1 MRLLLSGV
9 YAPFISR
16 AGPYANFS
24 NRQAMDPGGN
34 VRAVEV
40 TNVSRRL
47 LGRNRVIGLG
57 VAAGLA
63 LTTALAGGVGSA
75 SAASSLPGLYGSLP
89 PVGGAAKT
97 GGTITV
103 GQISGSTPNYIF
115 PITPAASGSV
125 YNSYS
130 FQNYMFNPL
139 YFSPTGSAPKIDPSL
154 SMASEPKY
162 TNGGKTV
169 TVTMKQGFT
178 WANGA
183 PVDAN
188 DVIFYIDVL
197 KAAVK
202 LSPSNFSNY
211 TPGFFPDSVVSAT
224 ATSKY
229 TFQLQ
234 LNKVYNPGFFTNN
247 QLGLIVPLP
256 STSWDVS
263 SAGGPALDYTQPANA
278 AAIYTYL
285 AAQAK
290 DLSTYATNPLWQD
303 TDGPLKLSAYTSAT
317 GAFSMVPNSSY
328 GGPYKAKYATLKYET
343 FTSYQAEFNQLKL
356 GNLTVGPVDF
366 SVLPQVK
373 SIESK
378 YSVFGYPDF
387 GFEAAFYNFKDT
399 TGDWDKI
406 IGQTYIR
413 QVFAELEDEPGYIK
427 GLFKGAAGLAYGPI
441 PATPASPYAPANAK
455 KAPFP
460 YSVSTAAK
468 TLKAHGW
475 KVVPNGKTTCAKPGT
490 GASECG
496 AGIPAGTTIAPN
508 IFYTNQPDVIGQQ
521 VEALASAAKG
531 VGINITPI
539 SKTFN
544 FIISNYSVASSPANN
559 KKWAIED
566 FGGFTN
572 SLYPTT
578 NQIFNIG
585 GSYNEGGYDNTK
597 ATALINDSVFAS
609 NNSAVTNEDSY
620 LTTQQPALFQPAPDE
635 IYAVS
640 KSLSAVSE
648 DDFTAMTQYQPVPQG
663 WYFKK

>member
-1 MRLLLSGV
+1 
-9 YAPFISR
+9 
-16 AGPYANFS
+16 
-24 NRQAMDPGGN
+24 
-34 VRAVEV
+34 
-40 TNVSRRL
+40 VSRRL
-47 LGRNRVIGLG
+47 SGRNRVIGLG

-75 SAASSLPGLYGSLP
+75 SAAASLPGLYGSLP

-97 GGTITV
+97 GGTITF

-139 YFSPTGSAPKIDPSL
+139 YFAPTGSSPKIDPSL
-154 SMASEPKY
+154 SMASLPVY

-169 TVTMKQGFT
+169 TVTMKQGYK
-178 WANGA
+178 WADGA

-224 ATSKY
+224 ATGKY

-278 AAIYTYL
+278 SAIYTYL
-285 AAQAK
+285 AGQAK

-303 TDGPLKLSAYTSAT
+303 ADGPLKISAYTSAT
-317 GAFSMVPNSSY
+317 GAFSMVPNPSY
-328 GGPYKAKYATLKYET
+328 GGPYKAKFAALKYET

-378 YSVFGYPDF
+378 YTVFGYPDF
-387 GFEAAFYNFKDT
+387 GFEAAFYNFHDP

-406 IGQTYIR
+406 IGQTYMR

-455 KAPFP
+455 KAAFP
-460 YSVSTAAK
+460 YSVSNAAK

-475 KVVPNGKTTCAKPGT
+475 KVVPNGKTTCAKPGA
-490 GASECG
+490 GANECG

-508 IFYTNQPDVIGQQ
+508 IFYSNQPDVIGQQ

-544 FIISNYSVASSPANN
+544 FIVSNYSVASSPANN
-559 KKWAIED
+559 SKWAIED

-578 NQIFNIG
+578 NEIFNIG
-585 GSYNEGGYDNTK
+585 GSFNEGGYDSTQ
-597 ATALINDSVFAS
+597 ATALIKDSVFAS
-609 NNSAVTNEDSY
+609 NNSAVTNEASY

>member
-139 YFSPTGSAPKIDPSL
+139 YFAPTGSAPKIDPSL

-278 AAIYTYL
+278 SAIYTYL

>member
-1 MRLLLSGV
+1 
-9 YAPFISR
+9 
-16 AGPYANFS
+16 
-24 NRQAMDPGGN
+24 MDPGGN

-130 FQNYMFNPL
+130 FQNYMVNPL

-278 AAIYTYL
+278 SAIYTYL

-585 GSYNEGGYDNTK
+585 GSYNVGGYDNTK

>member
-278 AAIYTYL
+278 SAIYTYL

-475 KVVPNGKTTCAKPGT
+475 KVVPGT

>member
-89 PVGGAAKT
+89 PIGGAAKT

-278 AAIYTYL
+278 SAIYTYL